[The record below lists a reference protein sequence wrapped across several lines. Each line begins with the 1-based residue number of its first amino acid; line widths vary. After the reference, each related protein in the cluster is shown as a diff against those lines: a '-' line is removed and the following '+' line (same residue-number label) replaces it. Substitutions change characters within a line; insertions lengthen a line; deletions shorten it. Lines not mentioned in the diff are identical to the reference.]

1 MAQNKNHDFLKTWG
15 VIGATILVQVGIYI
29 AGDARLKEDVKTL
42 VAEVKALNDFKSSY
56 TVKVDEI
63 LNKIRGIK

>member
-1 MAQNKNHDFLKTWG
+1 MPQKTNHDFLKTWG
-15 VIGATILVQVGIYI
+15 VIGATILIQVGMYI
-29 AGDARLKEDVKTL
+29 VRDARIAEDIKTL
-42 VAEVKALNDFKSSY
+42 IAKVDALQDFKSSY

>member
-1 MAQNKNHDFLKTWG
+1 MPKPNHDFLKTWG
-15 VIGATILVQVGIYI
+15 MIGATILVQVGIFI
-29 AGDARLKEDVKTL
+29 AGDARTKEDVKNL
-42 VAEVKALNDFKSSY
+42 IAEVKELNDFKSSY